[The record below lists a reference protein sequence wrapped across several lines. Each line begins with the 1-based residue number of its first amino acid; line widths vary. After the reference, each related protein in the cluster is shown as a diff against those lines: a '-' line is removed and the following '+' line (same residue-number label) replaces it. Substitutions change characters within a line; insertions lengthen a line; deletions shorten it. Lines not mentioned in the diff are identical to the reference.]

1 MTNDKHTGNA
11 LKKVLMSILT
21 KDYPEI
27 YGVEISTSCFDG
39 ICEYNVYLLMK
50 YIDMLNVDSNELKNK
65 VREIGRYVISG
76 RDRIGI
82 VGFAD
87 RT

>member
-27 YGVEISTSCFDG
+27 YDVVISTSCLDDS
-39 ICEYNVYLLMK
+39 CEYNVYLLIK
-50 YIDMLNVDSNELKNK
+50 YNDMLKFDSEVLKNK
-65 VREIGRYVISG
+65 VREVGRYVLSG
-76 RDRIGI
+76 RDAIGI

>member
-27 YGVEISTSCFDG
+27 YDVVISTSCFDG
-39 ICEYNVYLLMK
+39 ICKYNVYLLIK
-50 YIDMLNVDSNELKNK
+50 YDDMLKFDSEVLKNK
-65 VREIGRYVISG
+65 VRKIGRYVLSG
-76 RDRIGI
+76 RDTIGV

>member
-1 MTNDKHTGNA
+1 MFN
-11 LKKVLMSILT
+11 KVLMSILT

-27 YGVEISTSCFDG
+27 YGVEISTSCLG
-39 ICEYNVYLLMK
+39 GSCEYNVYLLMK

>member
-27 YGVEISTSCFDG
+27 YDVEISTSCFDG
-39 ICEYNVYLLMK
+39 ICKYGVYLLIK
-50 YIDMLNVDSNELKNK
+50 YDDMLKFDSEVLKNK
-65 VREIGRYVISG
+65 VREIGRYVLSG
-76 RDRIGI
+76 RDTIGV

>member
-1 MTNDKHTGNA
+1 
-11 LKKVLMSILT
+11 MSILT

-27 YGVEISTSCFDG
+27 YDVVISTSCLDDS
-39 ICEYNVYLLMK
+39 CEYNVYLLIK
-50 YIDMLNVDSNELKNK
+50 YNDMLNLDSNELKNK
-65 VREIGRYVISG
+65 VREVGRYVLSG
-76 RDRIGI
+76 RDAIGI